1 MTFICYASNVKRH
14 SRSQF
19 FDGPLSHVSAL
30 RHHHDDG
37 NAVCGVSFAVASVG
51 RLLRHAFFVDISL
64 CFDNNITP
72 NKGNKMV
79 SVAFVSVLGSCTPFH
94 HPHCSRGVRRGA
106 SRGTGPLMRTSF
118 FSVPPRDGRRSSFA
132 LLFHMRPSS
141 TTIETL
147 SQHQHHHSTHTKSE
161 LSHQHTNTRHERPI
175 PSSARSDVKPFDVN
189 ITTALNTSFRV
200 VMSSCMLAFLIMAT
214 SHIILPTQAATNM
227 VKLPP
232 IDRSDTQRCQPSS
245 SAIGQANA
253 ARDKLV
259 DLRECD
265 LRNKDFSSFDLSGAL
280 ISDADVS
287 GAKFIDA
294 QLSKSYAPNAKFR
307 GVDFTNAVVD
317 RVTFD
322 NADLTNAIFSNAVL
336 SDSTFDNA
344 VLENVDFTDV
354 YVGDFAQRSMCRNP
368 TTKGTNPV
376 TGAPTRE
383 SLGCR

>member
-1 MTFICYASNVKRH
+1 M
-14 SRSQF
+14 
-19 FDGPLSHVSAL
+19 L
-30 RHHHDDG
+30 
-37 NAVCGVSFAVASVG
+37 
-51 RLLRHAFFVDISL
+51 
-64 CFDNNITP
+64 
-72 NKGNKMV
+72 
-79 SVAFVSVLGSCTPFH
+79 SVAFVSALGSCSPLQH
-94 HPHCSRGVRRGA
+94 RSAGHRGVRCGA
-106 SRGTGPLMRTSF
+106 TRGTGPSTIF
-118 FSVPPRDGRRSSFA
+118 FSVPPRDGRPTS
-132 LLFHMRPSS
+132 LFHMRPS
-141 TTIETL
+141 TENL
-147 SQHQHHHSTHTKSE
+147 SQHHSIPKSE
-161 LSHQHTNTRHERPI
+161 LSQHRNTRPERFGPSS
-175 PSSARSDVKPFDVN
+175 SSARSGVKVVDKNV
-189 ITTALNTSFRV
+189 TAALNSAFRL
-200 VMSSCMLAFLIMAT
+200 VMSSCVAAALVMAMS
-214 SHIILPTQAATNM
+214 SHVVLPTQAATNV

-232 IDRSDTQRCQPSS
+232 IDRSDNKRCQPSS

-265 LRNKDFSSFDLSGAL
+265 LRGKDFSSYDLSGAL
-280 ISDADVS
+280 ISNADVS
-287 GAKFIDA
+287 GAKFVNA

-307 GVDFTNAVVD
+307 DVDFTNAVID

-368 TTKGTNPV
+368 TTKGTNPI